1 MNASVLRTTVAAL
14 ATAAVLVTAGCAA
27 DETEE
32 PTTTP
37 TAEETADEGTDGG
50 TDADGPVEVPDVT
63 VLILETA
70 EGNLVRAGLEVEVV
84 DEAGAAVESEDRT
97 AWIVTAQDPS
107 EGTVEPGTVITLT
120 VKPRA

>member
-1 MNASVLRTTVAAL
+1 MNATVLRTTVAAL
-14 ATAAVLVTAGCAA
+14 AATAVLVTAGCSA

-32 PTTTP
+32 PTATP
-37 TAEETADEGTDGG
+37 AAEETTEEGGAE
-50 TDADGPVEVPDVT
+50 ADGPVEVPDVT

-70 EGNLVRAGLEVEVV
+70 EGNLVRAGFEVEVV
-84 DEAGAAVESEDRT
+84 DETGAPVEDEDRT